1 MMLPAILA
9 GLATGMVLGLFGS
22 GGSIIA
28 LPALLY
34 LLHVEPKSAIAMSL
48 GVVAVTATI
57 TALHNW
63 RKGLVDVRIAAVFG
77 LFGVAGTFAGARLG
91 LLTPV
96 TIQLGLFALV
106 MYAAAWRMLKPVKL
120 AAPAAGGV
128 VIAGGGTAALA
139 YCGETCAPKKCA
151 GPSQALLGPSGGTER
166 SEVSGETG
174 NRAGPSQALLGPS
187 GGTERSEVSGEANL
201 GHIALHGIGVGV
213 LTGLVGVGGGF
224 LIVPA
229 LVLLSGIPMK
239 TAVGTSLAIVAAK
252 SYAGFAGYMG
262 GVPVDYAVMG
272 GFTVVTVIGSFLGA
286 HFSDRLSQA
295 MLKKA
300 FAWFLVVVATYI
312 LFKSVL

>member
-1 MMLPAILA
+1 MDILAILA

-48 GVVAVTATI
+48 GVVAVTATVSG
-57 TALHNW
+57 LDNW
-63 RKGLVDVRIAAVFG
+63 RRGLVDVRVALVFG

-96 TIQLGLFALV
+96 VVQLGLFALV
-106 MYAAAWRMLKPVKL
+106 MYAAAWRMLKPAKV
-120 AAPAAGGV
+120 AVPASGIV
-128 VIAGGGTAALA
+128 TIGGGAAAL
-139 YCGETCAPKKCA
+139 
-151 GPSQALLGPSGGTER
+151 GGCR
-166 SEVSGETG
+166 DFFS
-174 NRAGPSQALLGPS
+174 PCM
-187 GGTERSEVSGEANL
+187 

-239 TAVGTSLAIVAAK
+239 TAVGTSLVIVAAK
-252 SYAGFAGYMG
+252 SYAGFIGYMG
-262 GVPVDYAVMG
+262 GVPIDWSVMAS
-272 GFTVVTVIGSFLGA
+272 FTVVTVGGSFIGA
-286 HFSDRLSQA
+286 RFSNRISQD

>member
-1 MMLPAILA
+1 MGVLAILA
-9 GLATGMVLGLFGS
+9 GLATGLVLGLFGS

-48 GVVAVTATI
+48 GVVAVTATVS
-57 TALHNW
+57 ALDNW
-63 RKGLVDVRIAAVFG
+63 RRGLVDGRVALVFG

-96 TIQLGLFALV
+96 VIQLGLFALV
-106 MYAAAWRMLKPVKL
+106 MYAAAWRMLRP
-120 AAPAAGGV
+120 ARTIAPLAGG
-128 VIAGGGTAALA
+128 
-139 YCGETCAPKKCA
+139 APKPDGNVVA
-151 GPSQALLGPSGGTER
+151 IGGYQDFFSPR
-166 SEVSGETG
+166 M
-174 NRAGPSQALLGPS
+174 
-187 GGTERSEVSGEANL
+187 
-201 GHIALHGIGVGV
+201 GHIALHGIVVGV

-262 GVPVDYAVMG
+262 GVPIDWALMG
-272 GFTVVTVIGSFLGA
+272 GFTAITVIGSFAGA
-286 HFSDRLSQA
+286 HFSTRISQDA
-295 MLKKA
+295 LKKA
-300 FAWFLVVVATYI
+300 FAWFLVAVATYI
-312 LFKSVL
+312 LFKSVI

>member
-1 MMLPAILA
+1 MDLFAILA

-28 LPALLY
+28 LPALMY

-48 GVVAVTATI
+48 GVVAVTATVSG
-57 TALHNW
+57 LHNW
-63 RKGLVDVRIAAVFG
+63 RKGLVDVRVALVFG

-91 LLTPV
+91 LVTPV
-96 TIQLGLFALV
+96 VIQLGLFALV
-106 MYAAAWRMLKPVKL
+106 MYAAAWRMLKPAKV

-128 VIAGGGTAALA
+128 VSVGGGTAAL
-139 YCGETCAPKKCA
+139 
-151 GPSQALLGPSGGTER
+151 GGCQDFF
-166 SEVSGETG
+166 S
-174 NRAGPSQALLGPS
+174 PCM
-187 GGTERSEVSGEANL
+187 

-239 TAVGTSLAIVAAK
+239 TAVGTSLVIVAAK
-252 SYAGFAGYMG
+252 SYAGFLGYMG
-262 GVPVDYAVMG
+262 GVPIDYALMG
-272 GFTVVTVIGSFLGA
+272 AFTAVTVVGSFIGS
-286 HFSDRLSQA
+286 HFANRISQA